1 MAGDADYFAATI
13 ALTDATAAADMA
25 ATADGVA
32 SFLQGIQVDEA
43 TISAIVN
50 ILESS
55 IEGLEIPFDAVPSGA
70 FGGAQSAA
78 MLAHHTDLAHGRVR
92 EAMQDMV
99 TGLTSFRTGIQTY
112 VSGVQGADETSAA
125 DSTGLLNV
133 VESFTP
139 CLTAPDVRSNDACPA
154 PTGDS

>member
-1 MAGDADYFAATI
+1 MAGEVDYVAATT
-13 ALTDATAAADMA
+13 ALADATAMADMA
-25 ATADGVA
+25 VTADSVA

-43 TISAIVN
+43 TINAIVN

-55 IEGLEIPFDAVPSGA
+55 IEGLEIPFEPVPSGA

-78 MLAHHTDLAHGRVR
+78 LLAHHTDLAHGRVR
-92 EAMQDMV
+92 EAMRDMV
-99 TGLTSFRTGIQTY
+99 TGLTSFRSGIETF

-125 DSTGLLNV
+125 DSAGLMAV
-133 VESFTP
+133 VDSFAP
-139 CLTAPDVRSNDACPA
+139 CLTAPDVRENNACPA